1 MCSFLRYNKS
11 VKQKDF
17 TDVSLESCV
26 NFMRKDLHN
35 SILLDA
41 YGGLLTDKQYIAM
54 KYYYDDDLSLSEIS
68 ENCNITRQG
77 VRDLIKNAE
86 KKLLYFDSKLQ
97 FVSNVEKFS
106 DVISS
111 IYEILSE
118 LKKTKDFKKL
128 DEAMTL
134 CERQLKENS
143 LMGGE

>member
-1 MCSFLRYNKS
+1 MKL
-11 VKQKDF
+11 
-17 TDVSLESCV
+17 
-26 NFMRKDLHN
+26 MRKDLHN

-41 YGGLLTDKQYIAM
+41 YGGLLTDKQYVAM

-97 FVSNVEKFS
+97 FVSNVEKIG

-111 IYEILSE
+111 IYELLSE
-118 LKKTKDFKKL
+118 LKKTKDLKKL
-128 DEAMTL
+128 DKAIAL
-134 CERQLKENS
+134 CERQLQENS

>member
-1 MCSFLRYNKS
+1 MK
-11 VKQKDF
+11 
-17 TDVSLESCV
+17 
-26 NFMRKDLHN
+26 KDLHN

-41 YGGLLTDKQYIAM
+41 YGGLLTDKQYMAM

-97 FVSNVEKFS
+97 FVSNVEKFENI
-106 DVISS
+106 ISS

-118 LKKTKDFKKL
+118 LKKTKDFNKL
-128 DEAMTL
+128 DKAMTL
-134 CERQLKENS
+134 CERQLQENS
-143 LMGGE
+143 LLGGE

>member
-1 MCSFLRYNKS
+1 
-11 VKQKDF
+11 
-17 TDVSLESCV
+17 
-26 NFMRKDLHN
+26 MRKDLHN

-41 YGGLLTDKQYIAM
+41 YGSLLTDKQYVAM

-97 FVSNVEKFS
+97 FVSNVEKFG
-106 DVISS
+106 DLISS

-118 LKKTKDFKKL
+118 LRKTKDFKNL
-128 DEAMTL
+128 DKAIAL
-134 CERQLKENS
+134 CERQLQENS

>member
-17 TDVSLESCV
+17 TDVSLGSCV